1 MNIWTN
7 LTVCGGSM
15 TRHQMREAVF
25 ILLFERSFS
34 GDTAENIIVLARE
47 IDEFDID
54 EVVAETF
61 IKIVENEAIIDQTI
75 NKYLKN
81 WSIARIS
88 KVSLAI
94 LRLAVYEVLFWD
106 NIDNDIS
113 ISEAIKL
120 AYMYTYKDDVSFI
133 NGVLSSLDK
142 QGDTPDLIETDSSK
156 KVKIM
161 DQELS

>member
-1 MNIWTN
+1 
-7 LTVCGGSM
+7 M

-25 ILLFERSFS
+25 ILLFEKSFS
-34 GDTAENIIVLARE
+34 NDTAQNIVNLARE
-47 IDEFDID
+47 IDEFEMDSVVID
-54 EVVAETF
+54 TF
-61 IKIVENEAIIDQTI
+61 YKITENEAVIDQTI
-75 NKYLKN
+75 VKYLKN
-81 WSIARIS
+81 WSINRIS

-106 NIDNDIS
+106 DIDNDIS

-142 QGDTPDLIETDSSK
+142 QDVTGVIEVPVEVTLSDK
-156 KVKIM
+156 KEKVQ
-161 DQELS
+161 DQELSTN